1 MFEKLLLAAF
11 VTLCL
16 YLNTKIE
23 WSNPVNLLQLRVEA
37 PQVEL
42 LRMVMFQNLKVR

>member
-1 MFEKLLLAAF
+1 MFEKLLLASI

-23 WSNPVNLLQLRVEA
+23 WSGPGSLLELRVQA
-37 PQVEL
+37 PQVNQ
-42 LRMVMFQNLKVR
+42 LRMAMFQNLNIQ